1 MSNSLLL
8 YVLSLTDGDGQ
19 LKAIPFLWDGS
30 GGEEATAHQVIE
42 ENGADVLVE
51 DEKDNVLEQLPRLI
65 KDMGVRI
72 SGPWAFQEM
81 PIVHEANC
89 LPMVAIPFHL
99 AEKCDEVGEKRP
111 VTGMLHLYIGHDVGI
126 HFDGYEAPGID
137 GPDAETVALELW
149 NEELR
154 ILAWPIHTNEEP
166 TIIDMEGA
174 RGQTR

>member
-8 YVLSLTDGDGQ
+8 FVLSLTDGDGQ

-30 GGEEATAHQVIE
+30 GGEGATARQVIE
-42 ENGADVLVE
+42 EKGADALVE
-51 DEKDNVLEQLPRLI
+51 DEKDDVLEQLPRLI
-65 KDMGVRI
+65 KDMEICI
-72 SGPWAFQEM
+72 SSPWAFQEM

-89 LPMVAIPFHL
+89 LPNVAIPFRL
-99 AEKCDEVGEKRP
+99 AEKCDEVEEKRP

-126 HFDGYEAPGID
+126 HFDGYEALGTD
-137 GPDAETVALELW
+137 GPDAEAVALELW

-154 ILAWPIHTNEEP
+154 ILAWPIRTNEEP

>member
-1 MSNSLLL
+1 MATASLNF
-8 YVLSLTDGDGQ
+8 
-19 LKAIPFLWDGS
+19 IPFLWDGS
-30 GGEEATAHQVIE
+30 GGEEATARQVIE
-42 ENGADVLVE
+42 EKGADVLAG

-89 LPMVAIPFHL
+89 LPMVAIPFRL

-126 HFDGYEAPGID
+126 Q
-137 GPDAETVALELW
+137 
-149 NEELR
+149 LR
-154 ILAWPIHTNEEP
+154 WL
-166 TIIDMEGA
+166 
-174 RGQTR
+174 

>member
-30 GGEEATAHQVIE
+30 GGEEATARQVIE
-42 ENGADVLVE
+42 EKGADILAG

-65 KDMGVRI
+65 KDMGVCI

-137 GPDAETVALELW
+137 GQDAETVALELW